1 MATCCDFGRKSFWQN
16 KNKESSQSW
25 ATTEITWNMY
35 WNRFLWNG
43 MQHFFVFYTFWY
55 IHDEKFSPS
64 HNFDIKN
71 NFLLFL
77 RSSSALLF
85 CNRSNYFSSIS
96 RAIGRGKLW
105 CKYRHRHHSLLL
117 CNFRWAASFRRWF
130 RVFFFRYL
138 RFCGVFEYS
147 RFFFVFPTNR
157 RDFRETLNYLLL
169 QKWLFIYF
177 LVMKWDVYFYILLF

>member
-96 RAIGRGKLW
+96 RALVEANDTNIDIVITAYFCVIFGGRPRFVGGFASSFFDI
-105 CKYRHRHHSLLL
+105 YA
-117 CNFRWAASFRRWF
+117 FAASSSIH
-130 RVFFFRYL
+130 VFFL
-138 RFCGVFEYS
+138 
-147 RFFFVFPTNR
+147 FFPQIVATFGR
-157 RDFRETLNYLLL
+157 L
-169 QKWLFIYF
+169 
-177 LVMKWDVYFYILLF
+177 